1 MSSQY
6 AQLVEKINRIV
17 RDRGDVEL
25 MVLLDRIVDQQTE
38 AEQAAALGEV
48 VKILNQGKKPSAKGQ
63 AGSGPASGSATPPIS
78 SAQHQHTDAS
88 RRAPERPEIK
98 GAMGQLSQADQQS
111 STEDESV

>member
-25 MVLLDRIVDQQTE
+25 MVMLDRIVDQQTE

-63 AGSGPASGSATPPIS
+63 AGSGPAPSAAVSTIS
-78 SAQHQHTDAS
+78 SAHQQPTDVS
-88 RRAPERPEIK
+88 RRTTEKQENK
-98 GAMGQLSQADQQS
+98 GAMGQFSQPDHQG
-111 STEDESV
+111 STEGEGA